1 MSLKEIAARGWKQ
14 LDIIIVTGD
23 AYIDHPAFGA
33 AIIGRVLVDKGFRVG
48 IIAQPAWENTEDFR
62 KLGKPKLFFAI
73 TAGNVDSMVSNY
85 TPSLKPR
92 KKDMYSPGGK
102 PGKRPDRATIVYS
115 NRIHEAYPDVPIVIG
130 GIEAS
135 LRRFAHYDFQS
146 DKVRQSLLADAPANI
161 LIFGMGESQTTEL
174 AERMKEG
181 EDIHQ
186 IRDIPGTMWK
196 ISPKEWRDLP
206 HKDFVVLPSYSEVAD
221 DDTAFAKAFAVIHR
235 EQDPVR
241 GKALAQPHPKTVVIQ
256 NPPARPLSQEEL
268 DQVYELPFTRQ
279 PHPSYKEPI
288 PALETVRFSLTTHR
302 GCFGSCSFCAITY
315 HQGRMITSR
324 SIGSIL
330 KEAEL
335 FARMKDFK
343 GIITGVGGPT
353 ANMYGMKCKK
363 WEKEGVCPDKYCL
376 YPTICPSLDIDHN
389 ASIELLTKLRKISG
403 MRKVFVGYGI
413 RYDLALKSP
422 EYIEL
427 LCRHHISG
435 RLTVAPESYSPE
447 TTRLMRK
454 PERKVFEKFVELFTK
469 INKNLNKNQYLLTYL
484 MSGHPGSDFKDMAET
499 AEYIR
504 DTGLYT
510 EQVQDFTP
518 TPMTASTCMYHTG
531 IDPFTGK
538 KVKVVKGRRDKKIM
552 RSMLHYRK
560 PKNHNLVYEGLQKAG
575 RLDLVGN
582 SWKCLIRKKK
592 SYFDKK

>member
-1 MSLKEIAARGWKQ
+1 MSLKEASARGWDK

-23 AYIDHPAFGA
+23 AYIDHPSFGA
-33 AIIGRVLVDKGFRVG
+33 AIIGRVLEDKGLRVG
-48 IIAQPAWENTEDFR
+48 IIAQPTWENTEDFR
-62 KLGKPKLFFAI
+62 KLGEPELFFAV

-102 PGKRPDRATIVYS
+102 PGRRPDRTTIVYS
-115 NRIHEAYPDVPIVIG
+115 NRIHEAYPGVPIVIG

-135 LRRFAHYDFQS
+135 LRRFSHYDFQS
-146 DKVRQSLLADAPANI
+146 DKVRQSLLADAPADI
-161 LIFGMGESQTTEL
+161 LIFGMGELQTTEL
-174 AERMKEG
+174 AERMREG
-181 EDIHQ
+181 GDIHQ
-186 IRDIPGTMWK
+186 IRDVPGTMWK
-196 ISPKEWRDLP
+196 IPPKQWRDIP
-206 HKDFVVLPSYSEVAD
+206 HENIVALPSYKEVVD
-221 DDTAFAKAFAVIHR
+221 EDNAFAKAFATIHR
-235 EQDPVR
+235 EQDPIR
-241 GKALAQPHPKTVVIQ
+241 GSALAQPHPKTVVVQ
-256 NPPARPLSQEEL
+256 NPPARSLTQEEL
-268 DQVYELPFTRQ
+268 DHVYELPFTRK

-288 PALETVRFSLTTHR
+288 PAMETVRFSLTTHR

-315 HQGRMITSR
+315 HQGRMISSR

-330 KEAEL
+330 REAEIL
-335 FARMKDFK
+335 TKMKEFK

-363 WEKEGVCPDKYCL
+363 WDKQGACSAKNCL
-376 YPTICPSLDIDHN
+376 YPDICPSLDTDHS
-389 ASIELLTKLRKISG
+389 ATMKLLTQLRK
-403 MRKVFVGYGI
+403 MPDVRKVFVGYGI
-413 RYDLALKSP
+413 RHDLALESP
-422 EYIEL
+422 EYMEL

-447 TTRLMRK
+447 TTQLMRK
-454 PERKVFEKFVELFTK
+454 PAKEVFEEFNELFTK
-469 INKNLNKNQYLLTYL
+469 TNKKLNKKQYLLTYL
-484 MSGHPGSDFKDMAET
+484 MSGHPGCDFSDMADT

-552 RSMLHYRK
+552 RSMLHYRE
-560 PKNHNLVYEGLQKAG
+560 PRNRNLVYEGLEKAG

-582 SWKCLIRKKK
+582 SRDCLIQKKK
-592 SYFDKK
+592 PQSKRK